1 MSLLKLLS
9 LGVLILA
16 AVLMAAGWYVFVPR
30 PPAPTGPNAVVRSEA
45 TIRTSSGTPLA
56 ITIWQ
61 PRDLKG
67 STPLVL
73 YSPGWG
79 GTRTQSQV
87 QAGNLASHSFVV
99 VGCDDIAN
107 DPATDPDRG
116 VSLELQS
123 DAETAASI
131 ARAGRHAVI
140 QGGRLLDMLEA
151 LQAGQVPAL
160 AGRLDFARVGVL
172 GYSIGGTS
180 GLAAAAKD
188 PRIVAV
194 FNIDGGLFGPAADE
208 IAPEAYF
215 LLSSEEA
222 FPSEADLASS
232 VAFTRNYAKI
242 SALDIPRNKR
252 RMEKPQS
259 YWAQLPAAS
268 HGDLADG
275 LFARPHDFFT
285 RTNFERSAMN
295 RAIERLEVAFFRST
309 LRGDSGPLRS
319 LIGRSDQTVRWIS
332 PTSPP
337 TGAANARQ

>member
-16 AVLMAAGWYVFVPR
+16 VVLVAAGWFVFVPR
-30 PPAPTGPNAVVRSEA
+30 LPAPTGPSAVVRSEA
-45 TIRTSSGTPLA
+45 TIRNASGIPLA

-61 PRDLKG
+61 PRDLKA
-67 STPLVL
+67 SAPLIL

-87 QAGNLASHSFVV
+87 QVENLASHGFVV
-99 VGCDDIAN
+99 VGCDDLAS

-123 DAETAASI
+123 DEETTASI
-131 ARAGRHAVI
+131 ARAGRHAVA
-140 QGGRLLDMLEA
+140 QGSRLLDVLAALE
-151 LQAGQVPAL
+151 AGQVPAL
-160 AGRLDFARVGVL
+160 TGRLDLSRVGML

-188 PRIVAV
+188 QRIVAV

-208 IAPEAYF
+208 IAPRAYF

-222 FPSEADLASS
+222 FPSEVDLTSS

-252 RMEKPQS
+252 RMEQPQS
-259 YWAQLPAAS
+259 YWAQLPAAG
-268 HGDLADG
+268 HGDLSDG
-275 LFARPHDFFT
+275 LFARPHRLFA

-295 RAIERLEVAFFRST
+295 GAIERFEVAFFRST
-309 LRGDSGPLRS
+309 LLGDRSPLES
-319 LIGRSDQTVRWIS
+319 LVGRSDQTVRWIS

-337 TGAANARQ
+337 PGAANARQ